1 MFKKS
6 QKILF
11 SSVAIPIYVT
21 DSKKKVQKKINIVS
35 KLIYDSL

>member
-21 DSKKKVQKKINIVS
+21 DSKKKVQKINIVS